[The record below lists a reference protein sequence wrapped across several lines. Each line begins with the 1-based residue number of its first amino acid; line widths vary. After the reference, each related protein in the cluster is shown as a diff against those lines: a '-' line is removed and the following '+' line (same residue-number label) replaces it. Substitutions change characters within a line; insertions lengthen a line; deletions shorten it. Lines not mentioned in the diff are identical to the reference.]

1 VSQSEATSVPV
12 LVIDDERDLR
22 DGCERFLRRLGCA
35 VSKAPDGA
43 AGLSAMEQ
51 SPADIVLLDLK
62 MPGMDGLEVLRKLRQ
77 FHPSALVIVITGYA
91 TVETAIEAM
100 KLGAYDFLPKPFQ
113 PDHLRLTVGRAMD
126 RLSLTRE
133 AQRLEQERLQ
143 TLHDL
148 AGEQSRLRTVIRALP
163 MGVLVTQ
170 PDGRVVLHNPSFCQM
185 AGLDPDSPP
194 GQELSYYLS
203 EPQVSALARG
213 ASQNGQAMGQGNGE
227 DPPAV
232 EFTTK
237 QGRTLL
243 AQATPVLGDGG
254 ASLGAVLVFIDVT
267 PYRMLDQLRQEFVA
281 KVSHELRSP
290 LSTIL
295 LQLTLLLGEDGAA
308 PPQGHRHLLV
318 RARERTQGL
327 ISFVRDL
334 LDLSRLENGGGAAA
348 QPVEVSLE
356 KVLASVSEALGDQAR
371 SRGMELRLEL
381 PAEPLPTLKADPVG
395 LESVFTNLAAN
406 AINYSPDGGKVTIK
420 AWCEGDSLKV
430 AVSDQGF
437 GIEPEKLGLIFDK
450 FYRVKN
456 EKTRYVTG
464 TGLGLPIV
472 KNVVE
477 NLGGTVAVDSELGKG
492 STFTVTLP
500 ASPT

>member
-1 VSQSEATSVPV
+1 MTPSEQTAVSV
-12 LVIDDERDLR
+12 LVIDDERDIR

-35 VSKAPDGA
+35 VAKAPDGG
-43 AGLSAMEQ
+43 AGLQAMEK

-62 MPGMDGLEVLRKLRQ
+62 MPGMDGLEVLKKLRQ
-77 FHPSALVIVITGYA
+77 FHPQVLVIVITGYA

-113 PDHLRLTVGRAMD
+113 PDHLRLTVGRAME
-126 RLSLTRE
+126 RLRLTRE
-133 AQRLEQERLQ
+133 TERLEQERQQ
-143 TLHDL
+143 TLADL

-163 MGVLVTQ
+163 MGILVTQ
-170 PDGRVVLHNPSFCQM
+170 PDGKVVLHNPTFCQM
-185 AGLDPDSPP
+185 TGLAPDSPS
-194 GQELSYYLS
+194 GRDITNYLN
-203 EPQVSALARG
+203 EPKVHELARCV
-213 ASQNGQAMGQGNGE
+213 SQQKQNNSD
-227 DPPAV
+227 DPEAV
-232 EFTTK
+232 EFVTK
-237 QGRTLL
+237 QGRNLL

-295 LQLTLLLGEDGAA
+295 LQLTLLLGEEGAA
-308 PPQGHRHLLV
+308 PIKGHRHLLV

-348 QPVEVSLE
+348 EPVEVSLE
-356 KVLASVSEALGDQAR
+356 KTLTSVIEALSDQAQ
-371 SRGMELRLEL
+371 SREMELSLDL
-381 PAEPLPTLKADPVG
+381 PQGPLPMLRADPVG
-395 LESVFTNLAAN
+395 LESVFTNLTAN
-406 AINYSPDGGKVTIK
+406 AINYSPDGSKVKIR

-430 AVSDQGF
+430 TVSDQGF
-437 GIEPEKLGLIFDK
+437 GIEPEKVGLIFDK

-472 KNVVE
+472 KSVVQS
-477 NLGGTVAVDSELGKG
+477 LGGSVEVDSELGKG

-500 ASPT
+500 AKPV

>member
-1 VSQSEATSVPV
+1 MTQTDQTAVPV
-12 LVIDDERDLR
+12 LVIDDERDIR
-22 DGCERFLRRLGCA
+22 DGCERFLSRLGCSVA
-35 VSKAPDGA
+35 KAPDGA
-43 AGLSAMEQ
+43 AGLLAMDK

-62 MPGMDGLEVLRKLRQ
+62 MPGMDGLEVLKNLRQ
-77 FHPSALVIVITGYA
+77 FHPQALVIVITGYA

-113 PDHLRLTVGRAMD
+113 PDHLRLTVGRAME
-126 RLSLTRE
+126 RLRLTRE
-133 AQRLEQERLQ
+133 TERLERERRQ
-143 TLHDL
+143 TLADL

-170 PDGRVVLHNPSFCQM
+170 PDGRVVLHNPSFRQM
-185 AGLDPDSPP
+185 AGLEPSVPSGRDIS
-194 GQELSYYLS
+194 QYLN
-203 EPQVSALARG
+203 EPKVHELARRV
-213 ASQNGQAMGQGNGE
+213 SRQKQGNGE

-232 EFTTK
+232 EFVTG
-237 QGRTLL
+237 QGRNLL

-254 ASLGAVLVFIDVT
+254 DSLGAVLVFIDVT

-295 LQLTLLLGEDGAA
+295 LQLTLLLGEEGAA
-308 PPQGHRHLLV
+308 PIQGHRHLLV

-334 LDLSRLENGGGAAA
+334 LDLSRLENGGGVSAK
-348 QPVEVSLE
+348 PVEVSLE
-356 KVLASVSEALGDQAR
+356 KMLASVSEALSDQAR
-371 SRGMELRLEL
+371 SRKIELSLEL
-381 PAEPLPTLKADPVG
+381 PQEPLPVLRADPVG

-406 AINYSPDGGKVTIK
+406 AINYSPDGGKVKLK
-420 AWCEGDSLKV
+420 AWSEGDALKV
-430 AVSDQGF
+430 AVSDEGF
-437 GIEPEKLGLIFDK
+437 GIEPEKIGLIFDK

-472 KNVVE
+472 KSVVE
-477 NLGGTVAVDSELGKG
+477 GLGGAVEVASELGKG

-500 ASPT
+500 TKRA